1 VGPHGE
7 RAFNVADSAIVIG
20 AILLV
25 SEIVFAKSANETV
38 KTSG

>member
-1 VGPHGE
+1 
-7 RAFNVADSAIVIG
+7 VIG